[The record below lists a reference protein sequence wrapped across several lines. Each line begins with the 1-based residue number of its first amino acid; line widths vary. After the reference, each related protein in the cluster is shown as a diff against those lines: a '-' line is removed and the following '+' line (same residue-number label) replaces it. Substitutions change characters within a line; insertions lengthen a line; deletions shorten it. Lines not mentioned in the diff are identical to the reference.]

1 MTQDSRPQGSDPV
14 GDFQRWLMRSGARGF
29 GREMRG
35 NIRKTFGS
43 GQASREDVWESA
55 TNEPEGG
62 GEPPECEWC
71 PLCRAARKMRDS
83 GPGLGSHLSSAGGLF
98 ASVLQDAVSAFE
110 AVVATG
116 PGAGPSPAD
125 TAASSP
131 PGSPGAPGEP
141 PATTGEPPATTGAT
155 WEALAADAADGHA
168 GEPPATT
175 GATWEAPA
183 TTAEPPGTT
192 GEPPATTG
200 ATWEAPATTAEPPG
214 TTGEPPATTGATWEA
229 PATTAEPPGTTG
241 EPPEGPAGGP
251 VDRG

>member
-1 MTQDSRPQGSDPV
+1 VTQDSRPQGSDPV

-116 PGAGPSPAD
+116 PGAGPSPAG

-141 PATTGEPPATTGAT
+141 PATTGEPPAATG
-155 WEALAADAADGHA
+155 EAPVA
-168 GEPPATT
+168 T

-183 TTAEPPGTT
+183 STA
-192 GEPPATTG
+192 EPPATTG
-200 ATWEAPATTAEPPG
+200 EPPVATG
-214 TTGEPPATTGATWEA
+214 TTWEA

>member
-1 MTQDSRPQGSDPV
+1 VTQDSRPQGSDPV
-14 GDFQRWLMRSGARGF
+14 GDFQRWLMRSSARGF

-43 GQASREDVWESA
+43 GQSGRDDVWESA

-83 GPGLGSHLSSAGGLF
+83 GPGLSSHLSSAGGLF
-98 ASVLQDAVSAFE
+98 ATVLQDAVSAFE

-116 PGAGPSPAD
+116 PGAGPSRAEA
-125 TAASSP
+125 AASSTP
-131 PGSPGAPGEP
+131 DSPGAPGEP
-141 PATTGEPPATTGAT
+141 PAT
-155 WEALAADAADGHA
+155 A
-168 GEPPATT
+168 GEPPAT
-175 GATWEAPA
+175 P
-183 TTAEPPGTT
+183 
-192 GEPPATTG
+192 GEPPAT
-200 ATWEAPATTAEPPG
+200 P
-214 TTGEPPATTGATWEA
+214 GEPPAT
-229 PATTAEPPGTTG
+229 PG